1 MNGLPSGIAFLGI
14 VPALLLIY
22 ISLRG
27 YDQYL
32 KEKTIFITF
41 LVGIISGFIAA
52 LVEKFTVGV
61 GVLFVLLF
69 PLFEQLLK
77 TIVLNL
83 RRFHMRPQ
91 TIGYGLCLGLGF
103 GSMYM
108 VFSMMYPQ
116 LLAEQSSTLT
126 LTSTALLFLGSLGI
140 LLLHGTTGL
149 IIGFGVSTGKLL
161 RFFSYAILL
170 HFPITSLN
178 VLTVYLGATSL
189 YHILTLGYGLTI
201 YLVATQRWMPK
212 ISPDTRR
219 RKRAD

>member
-14 VPALLLIY
+14 IPALFLIY

-32 KEKTIFITF
+32 KEKTIFFTF
-41 LVGIISGFIAA
+41 LVGIIIGFIAA

-61 GVLFVLLF
+61 GILFVLLF

-83 RRFHMRPQ
+83 RRFHMKPQ

-116 LLAEQSSTLT
+116 ILTEQNTTWT
-126 LTSTALLFLGSLGI
+126 LTSTALLFLGSIGI

-149 IIGFGVSTGKLL
+149 IIGFGVSTGKLI

-170 HFPITSLN
+170 HLPITSLN
-178 VLTVYLGATSL
+178 VIMLSLEVTSW
-189 YHILTLGYGLTI
+189 YHIFALAYGLII
-201 YLVATQRWMPK
+201 YIVAMQKLMPK
-212 ISPDTRR
+212 ISPDTRS
-219 RKRAD
+219 RKRAY